1 MTVTADQYKSVIGLS
16 DLYYALVTQD
26 DDTAYVADTPKKLAP
41 AVDATVTPTTNS
53 NMQYADDAPFDTIVG
68 EGATSLEMNITNLP
82 PETYAEITGKIFDA
96 ASGRVFDGNG
106 VPPYVAVGFK
116 SLKST
121 GKHVFVWF
129 LKGRFQAPTE
139 EFATKTDNPEPKNRK
154 LTYTAI
160 FTEHRFDVASSVK
173 QPVKRVWGDED
184 VVGFSGTDW
193 FTQVQVPGV
202 TSPSALALSASDP
215 VDDAA
220 AVAVDKTITLTFNNK
235 LPAGAVKNVGVIK
248 ADGTAVACVNTLDAT
263 GKIMTV
269 NPSANLSAASTYI
282 VAINVVDIY
291 GQALNTAIN
300 FATA

>member
-26 DDTAYVADTPKKLAP
+26 DDTDYVADTPKKLAP

-53 NMQYADDAPFDTIVG
+53 NTQYADDAPFDTIVG
-68 EGATSLEMNITNLP
+68 EGATSLEMSITALP

-121 GKHVFVWF
+121 GKYVFVWF

-160 FTEHRFDVASSVK
+160 FTEHRFDVASGVK

-184 VVGFSGTDW
+184 VADFSGTDW

-202 TSPSALALSASDP
+202 TSPSALALIGVVVSKVID
-215 VDDAA
+215 
-220 AVAVDKTITLTFNNK
+220 LTFNNRLK
-235 LPAGAVKNVGVIK
+235 SAAGIVLVED
-248 ADGTAVACVNTLDAT
+248 DGTLVPAAITLDAT
-263 GKIMTV
+263 GKIASIT
-269 NPSANLSAASTYI
+269 PDSNLSASSDYI
-282 VAINVVDIY
+282 VTYDVTDIY
-291 GQALNTAIN
+291 GQTLTGAIN
-300 FATA
+300 FTTA

>member
-1 MTVTADQYKSVIGLS
+1 MAIAESEYKSVIGLA
-16 DLYYALVTQD
+16 DLYIAEVTTD
-26 DDTAYVADTPKKLAP
+26 DDTEYVAGTPEKFAP
-41 AVDATVTPTTNS
+41 ALEASITPTTNS
-53 NMQYADDAPFDTIVG
+53 NTQYADDGPYDVITG
-68 EGATSLEMNITNLP
+68 EGPTTVEMSVTGIPTA
-82 PETYAEITGKIFDA
+82 TYAKILGKAFDA

-106 VPPYVAVGFK
+106 VPPYFALGFRSQK
-116 SLKST
+116 SN
-121 GKHVFVWF
+121 GKYIYIWF
-129 LKGRFQAPTE
+129 LKGRFQAPTQ
-139 EFATKTDNPEPKNRK
+139 EFATKTDAPEPKPATI
-154 LTYTAI
+154 TYTAI
-160 FTEHRFDVASSVK
+160 STTHKFTTAVGKTESL
-173 QPVKRVWGDED
+173 KRVFGDED
-184 VVGFSGTDW
+184 TTSFDATGW
-193 FTQVQVPGV
+193 FAQVQVPGV
-202 TSPSALALSASDP
+202 AAVDPLALSVSDP